1 MFVDGKEA
9 SNVSVMEGDSVILK
23 SGVTDVQ
30 KNDIIEWRFNGK
42 LIDKFV
48 DGLQLDSQTG
58 DLKISNIRT
67 KDSGLYKVKISSSRP
82 TGSSEMV
89 FTVKGVSFLY
99 NSVIYHSPL
108 SEHICT
114 IMGMGRGAERKQI
127 LDYFQKM
134 SDGIFFSYYLYLMH
148 IKVVF
153 ISTALIFTAL
163 TKETLYCGCQSMN
176 LYI

>member
-9 SNVSVMEGDSVILK
+9 SHVLVIEGDTVILK

-30 KNDIIEWRFNGK
+30 KNYIIEWRFNGNS
-42 LIDKFV
+42 IDKFV
-48 DGLQLDSQTG
+48 DTLQLDSQTG

-67 KDSGLYKVKISSSRP
+67 KDSGLYKVKISSP
-82 TGSSEMV
+82 TGSSVMV
-89 FTVKGVSFLY
+89 FNVNGMYFLY
-99 NSVIYHSPL
+99 NSLIYHSPL

>member
-9 SNVSVMEGDSVILK
+9 SNVSVMEGDSVTLK
-23 SGVTDVQ
+23 SGVTDV
-30 KNDIIEWRFNGK
+30 KTVDDIEWRFKGIR
-42 LIDKFV
+42 IDKSG
-48 DGLQLDSQTG
+48 DTLQLDSQTG

-67 KDSGLYKVKISSSRP
+67 TDSGLYKVKISSP
-82 TGSSEMV
+82 TGSSVMEFNVNGMY
-89 FTVKGVSFLY
+89 FLY
-99 NSVIYHSPL
+99 NSVVYHSPL

-134 SDGIFFSYYLYLMH
+134 SDGIFFSFYLCLMH

-153 ISTALIFTAL
+153 ISTAQIFTAL
-163 TKETLYCGCQSMN
+163 TKDTLYCGCQSMN